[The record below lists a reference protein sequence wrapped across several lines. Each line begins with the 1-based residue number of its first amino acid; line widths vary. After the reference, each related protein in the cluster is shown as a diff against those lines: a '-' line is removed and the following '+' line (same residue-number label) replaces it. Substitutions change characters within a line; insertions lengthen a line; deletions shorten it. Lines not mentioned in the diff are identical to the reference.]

1 MPFRPKSVMM
11 YQKTSKWEKRGDFVI
26 CSVHT
31 LGISGI
37 QGSEVV
43 AECYIS
49 NGLPNFD
56 IVGLPDAAV
65 KEARGRVRAAAKT
78 SGFPFPNG
86 RITVNL
92 APANQKKAGTHY
104 DLPILLSI
112 LSATGSVRRP
122 RSTSA
127 FIGEVSLEGTLR
139 PVSGV
144 LPMALAAKKAGI
156 KALFVPYEN
165 AAEATLA
172 RGPAIYGIRTVAELI
187 AALNGETQLTEEP
200 IWVPTRQEL
209 HIPDFKDVMGQENV
223 KRALEVAAAGSH
235 NVLLI
240 GPPGSGKSMLSKRLP
255 GILPDMTWEESLEV
269 SQIYSVMGML
279 TAKEPLVTHR
289 PFRSPHHTI
298 SNAGLAGGGSNP
310 RPGEISMAHK
320 GVLFLDELPEFRKDT
335 LDMMRQPLEDGQVTI
350 SRVVGAVTYPAEFML
365 VCAMNP
371 CKCGWHGDPSGRCTC
386 SERSVRE
393 YTSRISGPLLDRIDI
408 VVEVPAVK
416 FDELR
421 SRAEA
426 EPSAKV
432 KERVDAARQRQ
443 HDRFGGNGGMNN
455 ARMGPEEM
463 RQFCALDETSA
474 QLMKQAFDAM
484 GLTARS
490 YDRILKVA
498 RTVADLDGSEQI
510 QPQHIAE
517 AIQYRAVNLGNR

>member
-1 MPFRPKSVMM
+1 M
-11 YQKTSKWEKRGDFVI
+11 I
-26 CSVHT
+26 CSIRT

-37 QGSEVV
+37 RGNAVT

-49 NGLPNFD
+49 SGLPGFD

-65 KEARGRVRAAAKT
+65 KEARERVRAAAKS
-78 SGFPFPNG
+78 SGLSFPVS

-92 APANQKKAGTHY
+92 APANLKKAGSHY

-112 LSATGSVRRP
+112 LSACGAVRRP

-127 FIGEVSLEGTLR
+127 FLGELSLDGQLR

-144 LPMALAAKKAGI
+144 LPMALAAKREGI
-156 KALFVPYEN
+156 QALFVPAEN

-172 RGPAIYGIRTVAELI
+172 RGPAIYGIHDLKEL
-187 AALNGETQLTEEP
+187 AAGLNGEITLQEEP
-200 IWVPTRQEL
+200 LWVPTAQERQL
-209 HIPDFKDVMGQENV
+209 PDFKDVLGQENV

-255 GILPDMTWEESLEV
+255 GILPDMSWEESLEV
-269 SQIYSVMGML
+269 SQIYSVMGL
-279 TAKEPLVTHR
+279 LNAKQPLVSQR

-335 LDMMRQPLEDGQVTI
+335 LDMMRQPLEDGSVTI
-350 SRVVGAVTYPAEFML
+350 SRVVGAVTYPSEFMM

-371 CKCGWHGDPSGRCTC
+371 CKCGWYGDPSGRCRC
-386 SERSVRE
+386 SDQAVESYRG
-393 YTSRISGPLLDRIDI
+393 RISGPMLDRIDI
-408 VVEVPAVK
+408 VIEVPAVH
-416 FDELR
+416 FEDLR
-421 SRAEA
+421 NRAEA
-426 EPSAKV
+426 EPSAQV
-432 KERVDAARQRQ
+432 KQRVNAARDIQNR
-443 HDRFGGNGGMNN
+443 RFGTGSKSN
-455 ARMGPEEM
+455 ARMDPEDM
-463 RQFCALDETSA
+463 RKYCVLSDESA
-474 QLMKQAFDAM
+474 GLMKDAFDAM

-498 RTVADLDGSEQI
+498 RTIADLAGSENI
-510 QPQHIAE
+510 EPEHIAE

>member
-1 MPFRPKSVMM
+1 M
-11 YQKTSKWEKRGDFVI
+11 I
-26 CSVHT
+26 CSVKT

-37 QGSEVV
+37 RGSLVT

-49 NGLPNFD
+49 NGLPGFD

-65 KEARGRVRAAAKT
+65 KEARDRVRAAAKS
-78 SGFPFPNG
+78 SGLTFPVS

-92 APANQKKAGTHY
+92 APAGVKKSGSHY

-112 LSATGSVRRP
+112 LAASGSVRRP
-122 RSTSA
+122 KSTSA
-127 FIGEVSLEGTLR
+127 FLGEVSLDGKIR
-139 PVSGV
+139 PISGV
-144 LPMALAAKKAGI
+144 LPMALAAKQEGI
-156 KALFVPYEN
+156 EALFVPAEN

-172 RGPAIYGIRTVAELI
+172 RGPEVIPVASVAEL
-187 AALNGETQLTEEP
+187 AAGLNGETVLSEQPL
-200 IWVPTRQEL
+200 WVPEKSTGSHL
-209 HIPDFKDVMGQENV
+209 DFKDVLGQENV

-255 GILPDMTWEESLEV
+255 SILPDMTWEESLEV
-269 SQIYSVMGML
+269 SQIYSVMGL
-279 TAKEPLVTHR
+279 LDAKHPLMTQR

-298 SNAGLAGGGSNP
+298 SNAGLAGGGTNP
-310 RPGEISMAHK
+310 KPGEISLAHK

-335 LDMMRQPLEDGQVTI
+335 LDLMRQPLEDGQVTI
-350 SRVVGAVTYPAEFML
+350 SRVSGAVTYPAECML

-371 CKCGWHGDPSGRCTC
+371 CKCGWYGDPSGRCRC
-386 SERSVRE
+386 SEQAVQAYR
-393 YTSRISGPLLDRIDI
+393 SRISGPMLDRIDI
-408 VVEVPAVK
+408 VVEVPAVH
-416 FDELR
+416 FEDLR
-421 SRAEA
+421 ARAEA
-426 EPSAKV
+426 EPSAAI
-432 KERVDAARQRQ
+432 KERVDAARKIQNQ
-443 HDRFGGNGGMNN
+443 RFGSGGMCN

-463 RQFCALDETSA
+463 RRYCVLDETCA
-474 QLMKQAFDAM
+474 QLMKQAFDTM

-498 RTVADLDGSEQI
+498 RTIADLEGSKDI

>member
-1 MPFRPKSVMM
+1 M
-11 YQKTSKWEKRGDFVI
+11 I
-26 CSVHT
+26 CSVKT

-37 QGSEVV
+37 RGSLVT

-49 NGLPNFD
+49 NGLPGFD

-65 KEARGRVRAAAKT
+65 KEARDRVRAAAKS
-78 SGFPFPNG
+78 SGLTFPVS

-92 APANQKKAGTHY
+92 APAGVKKSGSHY

-112 LSATGSVRRP
+112 LAASGSVRRP
-122 RSTSA
+122 KSTSA
-127 FIGEVSLEGTLR
+127 FLGEVSLDGKIR
-139 PVSGV
+139 PISGV
-144 LPMALAAKKAGI
+144 LPMALAAKREGI
-156 KALFVPYEN
+156 ETLFVPAEN

-172 RGPAIYGIRTVAELI
+172 RGPAVIPVASVAEL
-187 AALNGETQLTEEP
+187 AAGLNGETVLLEQPL
-200 IWVPTRQEL
+200 WVPEKSTGSHL
-209 HIPDFKDVMGQENV
+209 DFKDVLGQENV

-255 GILPDMTWEESLEV
+255 SILPDMTWEESLEV
-269 SQIYSVMGML
+269 SQIYSVMGL
-279 TAKEPLVTHR
+279 LDAKHPLMTQR

-298 SNAGLAGGGSNP
+298 SNAGLAGGGTNP
-310 RPGEISMAHK
+310 KPGEISLAHK

-335 LDMMRQPLEDGQVTI
+335 LDLMRQPLEDGQVTI
-350 SRVVGAVTYPAEFML
+350 SRVSGAVTYPAECML

-371 CKCGWHGDPSGRCTC
+371 CKCGWYGDPSGRCRC
-386 SERSVRE
+386 SEQAVQSYRG
-393 YTSRISGPLLDRIDI
+393 RISGPMLDRIDI
-408 VVEVPAVK
+408 VVEVPAVH
-416 FDELR
+416 FEDLR
-421 SRAEA
+421 ARAEA
-426 EPSAKV
+426 EPSAAI
-432 KERVDAARQRQ
+432 KERVDAARKIQNQ
-443 HDRFGGNGGMNN
+443 RFGSGGMCN

-463 RQFCALDETSA
+463 RRYCVLDETCA
-474 QLMKQAFDAM
+474 QLMKQAFDTM

-498 RTVADLDGSEQI
+498 RTIADLDGSKDI

>member
-1 MPFRPKSVMM
+1 M
-11 YQKTSKWEKRGDFVI
+11 I

-31 LGISGI
+31 LGITGI
-37 QGSEVV
+37 HGSEVV

-49 NGLPNFD
+49 NGLPGFD

-65 KEARGRVRAAAKT
+65 KEARERVRAAAKNSGLSFPT
-78 SGFPFPNG
+78 S

-92 APANQKKAGTHY
+92 APANLKKAGTHY

-112 LSATGSVRRP
+112 LAAAGGVRRP
-122 RSTSA
+122 RSSSA
-127 FIGEVSLEGTLR
+127 FLGEVSLEGTLR
-139 PVSGV
+139 PVCGV

-156 KALFVPYEN
+156 KALFVPQEN

-172 RGPAIYGIRTVAELI
+172 RGPAVYGIRDVRQLVS
-187 AALNGETQLTEEP
+187 ALNGEITLEEEP
-200 IWVPTRQEL
+200 IWLPQPQQTMT
-209 HIPDFKDVMGQENV
+209 PDFKDVMGQENV

-235 NVLLI
+235 NVLLV

-279 TAKEPLVTHR
+279 TSKSPLVTQR

-298 SNAGLAGGGSNP
+298 SNAGLAGGGTNP
-310 RPGEISMAHK
+310 KPGEISMAHQ

-335 LDMMRQPLEDGQVTI
+335 LDMMRQPLEDGHVTI
-350 SRVVGAVTYPAEFML
+350 SRVSGAVTYPAEFML

-386 SERSVRE
+386 SDRAVQD
-393 YTSRISGPLLDRIDI
+393 YTGRISGPLLDRIDI

-416 FDELR
+416 FEELR
-421 SRAEA
+421 SREEA
-426 EPSAKV
+426 EPSSKV
-432 KERVDAARQRQ
+432 KERVDAARERQQQR
-443 HDRFGGNGGMNN
+443 FASGNMCN

-463 RQFCALDETSA
+463 RKFCQLDETCA
-474 QLMKQAFDAM
+474 DLMKQAFDAM

>member
-1 MPFRPKSVMM
+1 M
-11 YQKTSKWEKRGDFVI
+11 I
-26 CSVHT
+26 CSIRS
-31 LGISGI
+31 LGITGI
-37 QGSEVV
+37 RGNGVI

-49 NGLPNFD
+49 NGLPGFD

-65 KEARGRVRAAAKT
+65 KEARERVRAAAKN
-78 SGFPFPNG
+78 SGLTFPAS

-92 APANQKKAGTHY
+92 APANLKKAGTHY

-112 LSATGSVRRP
+112 LCAAGSVRKP

-127 FIGEVSLEGTLR
+127 FLGEVSLDGQLR
-139 PVSGV
+139 PVNGV
-144 LPMALAAKKAGI
+144 LPMALAAKREGI

-172 RGPAIYGIRTVAELI
+172 RGPAVYGIRNVKEL
-187 AALNGETQLTEEP
+187 ASALNGETVIEP
-200 IWVPTRQEL
+200 VPLWEPGVSDVSG
-209 HIPDFKDVMGQENV
+209 PDFKDVLGQENV

-255 GILPDMTWEESLEV
+255 SILPDMTWEESLEV

-279 TAKEPLVTHR
+279 TAKDPLVTRR

-298 SNAGLAGGGSNP
+298 SNAGLAGGGTNP
-310 RPGEISMAHK
+310 KPGEISMAHK

-335 LDMMRQPLEDGQVTI
+335 LDMMRQPLEDGSVTI
-350 SRVVGAVTYPAEFML
+350 SRVSGAVTYPAEFML

-371 CKCGWHGDPSGRCTC
+371 CKCGWFGDPSGRCTC
-386 SERSVRE
+386 SEQAVENYRG
-393 YTSRISGPLLDRIDI
+393 RISGPLLDRIDI
-408 VVEVPAVK
+408 VMEVPAVH
-416 FDELR
+416 FEDLR
-421 SRAEA
+421 TRAEA
-426 EPSAKV
+426 EPSSAI

-443 HDRFGGNGGMNN
+443 HDRFGANTTMCN
-455 ARMGPEEM
+455 ARMGPDEM
-463 RQFCALDETSA
+463 RKFCTLDESGA
-474 QLMKQAFDAM
+474 ELMKQAFETM

-498 RTVADLDGSEQI
+498 RTVADLDGSEHI
-510 QPQHIAE
+510 EPRHIAE